1 MLHRYDTNPY
11 MEDMTA
17 TKWSNTT
24 DLFLEMEAS
33 LYFLSSEDV
42 SNSEK
47 SWTSPS
53 MILHVWTGTLIKS
66 PLTITC
72 YSHIQEEICM

>member
-1 MLHRYDTNPY
+1 

-17 TKWSNTT
+17 TEWSNTT

-42 SNSEK
+42 SNNEK

-53 MILHVWTGTLIKS
+53 VILHVWTSTSIKS
-66 PLTITC
+66 PLTINC